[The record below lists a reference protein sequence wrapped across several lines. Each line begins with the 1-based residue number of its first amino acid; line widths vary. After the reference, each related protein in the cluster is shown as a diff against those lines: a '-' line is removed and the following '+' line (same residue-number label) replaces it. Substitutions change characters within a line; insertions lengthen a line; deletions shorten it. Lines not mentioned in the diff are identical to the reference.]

1 MNFFLLVVA
10 LATPVD
16 APKADLPTAAAASA
30 AVAVVPV
37 AQPVAL
43 DSAAVPSVTEL
54 PEAALSAV
62 CGECQPVELDAA
74 VAAPEARPG
83 RIAVFP
89 EPVARSGCALV
100 DLFKGDFLTGPWGA
114 AWRLE
119 AARKRGDSAAARNL
133 EATLD
138 ALVTEAVGDG
148 EQ

>member
-1 MNFFLLVVA
+1 MNVILLVVA

-16 APKADLPTAAAASA
+16 APKADLPTTAAASA

-43 DSAAVPSVTEL
+43 DSAAVPNVTAL

-62 CGECQPVELDAA
+62 WGECQPIELDAA
-74 VAAPEARPG
+74 VAAPDARPG

-100 DLFKGDFLTGPWGA
+100 DLFKGDAGFLSGPWGA
-114 AWRLE
+114 VWRLE
-119 AARKRGDSAAARNL
+119 AARKRGDSAAARHL
-133 EATLD
+133 ETALD
-138 ALVTEAVGDG
+138 ALVTEAVGG
-148 EQ
+148 E

>member
-1 MNFFLLVVA
+1 MNVILLVVA

-43 DSAAVPSVTEL
+43 DSAAVPSVTAL

-62 CGECQPVELDAA
+62 CGEGQPVELDAA

-89 EPVARSGCALV
+89 EPVARSGCALA
-100 DLFKGDFLTGPWGA
+100 DLFKGEAGFLTGPWGA

-119 AARKRGDSAAARNL
+119 AARKRGDSAAARHL

-138 ALVTEAVGDG
+138 ALVIEAVGG
-148 EQ
+148 E

>member
-1 MNFFLLVVA
+1 MNVILLVVA

-43 DSAAVPSVTEL
+43 DSAAVPNVTAL

-100 DLFKGDFLTGPWGA
+100 DLFTGDFLSGPWGA
-114 AWRLE
+114 VWRLE
-119 AARKRGDSAAARNL
+119 AAKRRGDSAAARRL
-133 EATLD
+133 ETALD
-138 ALVTEAVGDG
+138 ALLVEAVGGG
-148 EQ
+148 E